1 MDSRQAPRSDVEIG
15 HNSMLACHLGNIA
28 YRVGRRVQWDAKAE
42 RIVGDDEAQ
51 KLVMKAYRTPWSLQ
65 KFMSKA

>member
-1 MDSRQAPRSDVEIG
+1 
-15 HNSMLACHLGNIA
+15 MLACHLGNIA

-51 KLVMKAYRTPWSLQ
+51 KLVTKAYRAPWSLQ